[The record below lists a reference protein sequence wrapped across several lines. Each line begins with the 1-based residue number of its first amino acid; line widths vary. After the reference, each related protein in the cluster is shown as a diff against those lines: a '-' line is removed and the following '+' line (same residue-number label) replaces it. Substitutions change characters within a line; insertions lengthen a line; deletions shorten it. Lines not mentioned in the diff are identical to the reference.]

1 MAGAVFDQVN
11 IVSCDPVASIAFY
24 RRLGVEIPEAQV
36 WRTKTGIHH
45 VSAQIAA
52 EGAADL
58 DIDSAAFAQ
67 LWNTRWRGR
76 SDLAGRVVVAFK
88 LETREAVDAAYA
100 DATSAGHKGLQSP
113 YDAFGGGALC
123 HGRGSRSR
131 RHRRGA
137 QEPHRPDAQD
147 LATGCVDLRLSL
159 R

>member
-11 IVSCDPVASIAFY
+11 IVSCDPAASIAFY
-24 RRLGVEIPEAQV
+24 RRLGVEIPEARV

-67 LWNTRWRGR
+67 LWNTGWRGR
-76 SDLAGRVVVAFK
+76 SDLAGRVVVGFK

-100 DATSAGHKGLQSP
+100 EATGAGHKGLQP
-113 YDAFGGGALC
+113 PHDAFWGARYAVVEDPEGVAVGLMSPIDPA
-123 HGRGSRSR
+123 RK
-131 RHRRGA
+131 A
-137 QEPHRPDAQD
+137 APPE
-147 LATGCVDLRLSL
+147 V
-159 R
+159 